1 MWYKKEENYVVLN
14 IKAQPGASKNK
25 IAGLLGDALK
35 IAIAAP
41 AVDGAA
47 NKELVKFLSKTFKV
61 PKGSIQFLGGQTS
74 KQKRLRLPL
83 NEKIEAFIKEMD
95 ER

>member
-1 MWYKKEENYVVLN
+1 MWYKKEENHVTFN

-25 IAGLLGDALK
+25 IAGLVGDALK
-35 IAIAAP
+35 VAIAAP

-61 PKGSIQFLGGQTS
+61 SKSDIEFINGANS

-83 NEKIEAFIKEMD
+83 NDKVEAFIKEMD

>member
-1 MWYKKEENYVVLN
+1 MWYKIEEDFVILS
-14 IKAQPGASKNK
+14 IKAQPGASRNK
-25 IAGLLGDALK
+25 IVGLLGNALK

-61 PKGSIQFLGGQTS
+61 PKSSIEFVGGETS
-74 KQKRLRLPL
+74 KQKHLRLPF
-83 NEKIEAFIKEMD
+83 NEKVEMFIREMD
-95 ER
+95 EG